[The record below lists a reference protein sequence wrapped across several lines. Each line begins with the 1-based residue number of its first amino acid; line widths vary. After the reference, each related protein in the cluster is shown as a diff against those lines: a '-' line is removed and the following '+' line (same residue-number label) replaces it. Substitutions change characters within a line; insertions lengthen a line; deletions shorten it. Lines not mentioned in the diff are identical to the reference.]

1 MPSRENIDFYLLSQE
16 RDSLMGSVTELGREI
31 DSMWERLETMRSSL
45 ETIVEDD
52 TKDITEVTDG
62 TEDILQGRIEVAE
75 WGLELIEKMEL
86 ERDR

>member
-52 TKDITEVTDG
+52 KKDINEVTDG
-62 TEDILQGRIEVAE
+62 TEDMMQGRIEVA
-75 WGLELIEKMEL
+75 
-86 ERDR
+86 